1 MRQQQTIR
9 NKADNDPKQPRI
21 YLSAAEVASANLVS
35 LYTVKKKKMSEQDRT
50 DIFLQI
56 VIDNCSAILEARFQV
71 LRY

>member
-35 LYTVKKKKMSEQDRT
+35 LYTVKKKMSEQDRT